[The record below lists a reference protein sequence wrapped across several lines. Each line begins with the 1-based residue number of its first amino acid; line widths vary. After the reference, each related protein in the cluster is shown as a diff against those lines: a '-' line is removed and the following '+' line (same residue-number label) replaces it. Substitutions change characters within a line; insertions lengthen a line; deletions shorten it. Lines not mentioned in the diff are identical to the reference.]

1 MKGHYVVLFPVLT
14 NVKKIIDVYAEYTY
28 EKYIHRMQLFA
39 HWDNHEPT
47 QSWTIPIPE
56 SVTKCKKFICDVLQQ
71 SGLPH
76 PAYIKFVKTDLGRHA
91 YILLYTNPSAEDR
104 HSIASQFEGHFP
116 LPEDGYRMWKW
127 RTYWHAYTPWVGD
140 VGDGTADG
148 VGDEDVG
155 DGTAEDE
162 EAEGDDTH
170 LSDVETQFAEMSL
183 HDTATD
189 AVDIE
194 KTELERAQSLET
206 AQAPADECETISVYD
221 YIMEETVMNKY
232 HMGETYPLYS
242 EDTPVL
248 SKEESSIK
256 NCVVSL
262 QDLCSALSDIDIQKI

>member
-28 EKYIHRMQLFA
+28 EKYIHRMQLFL

-47 QSWTIPIPE
+47 QSWTIPIPR
-56 SVTKCKKFICDVLQQ
+56 SVTKCKKFICDELKK

-76 PAYIKFVKTDLGRHA
+76 PAYIKFVKTVAGRHA
-91 YILLYTNPSAEDR
+91 YILLYTHPSTEDR
-104 HSIASQFEGHFP
+104 YNIASQFEGHFP

-140 VGDGTADG
+140 
-148 VGDEDVG
+148 
-155 DGTAEDE
+155 
-162 EAEGDDTH
+162 GDDTH
-170 LSDVETQFAEMSL
+170 LSDMETQFEDMSL
-183 HDTATD
+183 HDTATK

-194 KTELERAQSLET
+194 KTELERVQALET
-206 AQAPADECETISVYD
+206 TQTDAEECETIHVYD
-221 YIMEETVMNKY
+221 YIMDETVMNKY
-232 HMGETYPLYS
+232 HMTETYPLYS
-242 EDTPVL
+242 EDTPVIA
-248 SKEESSIK
+248 KEKSFTK